1 MSMAHPRLHLTHPM
15 VLLRDKPRR
24 AYGTGDEGEKAAVG
38 LSEAIAAGIEIDD
51 VTINPT
57 P

>member
-1 MSMAHPRLHLTHPM
+1 MTMTHPRLLLTHPRALM
-15 VLLRDKPRR
+15 RDKPRR
-24 AYGTGDEGEKAAVG
+24 AYDIGDEGEKAAIDLCG
-38 LSEAIAAGIEIDD
+38 LKAAGIEIDD